1 MLDLKGPT
9 MTKPTDNPENS
20 AVETTESSTT
30 TTALAAAESALL
42 AGYKAPVGV
51 AAGVD
56 FLRRAFDETAHV
68 LNTTKGAKGSRTTD
82 ISQVLVEVDGIRR
95 VIEVHGFESGAYK
108 LFAEVPG
115 KGEDAQAVAISHIFT
130 NH

>member
-1 MLDLKGPT
+1 
-9 MTKPTDNPENS
+9 MTKPTDNPENT
-20 AVETTESSTT
+20 AATAPEAPAT
-30 TTALAAAESALL
+30 TTALAAAETALL
-42 AGYKAPVGV
+42 AGYKPPVGV

-56 FLRRAFDETAHV
+56 FLRRTFDEGSHV

-108 LFAEVPG
+108 LFGEVPG
-115 KGEDAQAVAISHIFT
+115 KTEDALAAAISHFYT

>member
-1 MLDLKGPT
+1 
-9 MTKPTDNPENS
+9 MTKPTNTPENI
-20 AVETTESSTT
+20 AVEATEAPAT
-30 TTALAAAESALL
+30 TTALQTAENALL
-42 AGYKAPVGV
+42 AGYKLPVGV

-115 KGEDAQAVAISHIFT
+115 KGEYAQAVAISHIFT

>member
-1 MLDLKGPT
+1 MAKDDIKTNEALGAEIQPA
-9 MTKPTDNPENS
+9 S
-20 AVETTESSTT
+20 ASEAPAT
-30 TTALAAAESALL
+30 TTALAAAETALL
-42 AGYKAPVGV
+42 AGYKPPVGV

-108 LFAEVPG
+108 LFAEVTG
-115 KGEDAQAVAISHIFT
+115 KGEDAQADAIRHIFT

>member
-1 MLDLKGPT
+1 
-9 MTKPTDNPENS
+9 MTKPTENPENP
-20 AVETTESSTT
+20 APNAPETTSRVTT
-30 TTALAAAESALL
+30 TETALSTATSTLL
-42 AGYKAPVGV
+42 AGYKPPAGV

-108 LFAEVPG
+108 LFAEVTG
-115 KGEDAQAVAISHIFT
+115 KGEDAQADAIRHIFT